1 MRYEHVTLVSE
12 GKGYLLDG
20 PMTRSDPQSV
30 WRSQHDRAM
39 TAAEARWRDYNQW
52 KKSCVEICLASG
64 AILSVS
70 WDREYEEASSP
81 LAPGMS
87 KARKFAIQYFLVEK
101 FGAPAEDDWDAP
113 NFHPACSLPTVLM
126 SALDIPS
133 GSRVEV
139 VTAMRAIL
147 AAHSAD
153 ELYDPSAAL
162 KEGRGAK
169 PKIVDLTP
177 QAEVVYNAMEC
188 GFSLG
193 NTVVLLNQWRR
204 VRQIDALSYGALQ
217 HFVATSAV
225 MSLAKRETIK
235 SGSSDQDTAW
245 AVARLA
251 FAQQLKRQ
259 MKKGQR
265 IAAGGAHF
273 VAEEDGDE
281 VQAVLERPIL
291 SGAVAFGDEV

>member
-1 MRYEHVTLVSE
+1 M
-12 GKGYLLDG
+12 
-20 PMTRSDPQSV
+20 
-30 WRSQHDRAM
+30 
-39 TAAEARWRDYNQW
+39 
-52 KKSCVEICLASG
+52 
-64 AILSVS
+64 
-70 WDREYEEASSP
+70 
-81 LAPGMS
+81 APGMS

-265 IAAGGAHF
+265 IAA
-273 VAEEDGDE
+273 
-281 VQAVLERPIL
+281 
-291 SGAVAFGDEV
+291 